1 MRCLVPAVGVTI
13 VGTLVRVARAK
24 SPERQQLLW
33 LVCVVGVMVATM
45 FLPATE
51 GPFMG
56 MFACIPVAVVVG
68 VLRYRL
74 LGIEVVLRRTL
85 LYAPLALLVA
95 LVVGGLTTVLASLF
109 PDGPLPLI
117 AASAVVAILVI
128 PVAGRLRLLVDRL
141 VLGERA
147 DPLALVDR
155 VGAGLEVARD
165 DPVSSMLEAVATAVG
180 ASTRRGA

>member
-1 MRCLVPAVGVTI
+1 
-13 VGTLVRVARAK
+13 
-24 SPERQQLLW
+24 
-33 LVCVVGVMVATM
+33 MVATIL
-45 FLPATE
+45 LPATE
-51 GPFMG
+51 GPFMV

-95 LVVGGLTTVLASLF
+95 LIVGGLTTVLASLF

-155 VGAGLEVARD
+155 VGAGLEDRQGRSRRVDARGGCHRRRC
-165 DPVSSMLEAVATAVG
+165 VV
-180 ASTRRGA
+180 RRGA